1 MSIYLEPTYIIDS
14 DHEAVVAKAEE
25 IAAGC
30 MTDSEIEKAQKLFL
44 FARDG
49 VPFSR
54 FVKVGT
60 KEDFKASTTL
70 VRKKGYC
77 AQKAVVL
84 AALARAAGIPARVGL
99 ADIRN
104 HAVAPQMLKLLKT
117 NIFKVHVYV
126 EMLLEDEWRRA
137 TPAFDT
143 RTCTRVGWPIVQ
155 FDGRVDGML
164 APELADGKRFIEYIK
179 WFGTYPDLPYDLLKA
194 ELHNF
199 YGDEVMDK
207 WQSHAK
213 NAGSKEAVC

>member
-1 MSIYLEPTYIIDS
+1 MSINLQPTYIIDS
-14 DHEAVVAKAEE
+14 DHPSVIAKAEE
-25 IAAGC
+25 IVAGC
-30 MTDSEIEKAQKLFL
+30 LTDSDVEKAKKLFV

-60 KEDFKASTTL
+60 KEDFQASTTL
-70 VRKKGYC
+70 ERKKGYC

-126 EMLLEDEWRRA
+126 EMHLEGEWRRA

-143 RTCTRVGWPIVQ
+143 RTCSRVGWPLVR
-155 FDGRVDGML
+155 FDGKNDAML
-164 APELADGKRFIEYIK
+164 APELAGGERFIEYIK
-179 WFGTYPDLPYDLLKA
+179 WFGTFSDLPYDLLKA
-194 ELHNF
+194 ELHSF
-199 YGDEVMDK
+199 YGDATMNE
-207 WQSHAK
+207 WQAHAK
-213 NAGSKEAVC
+213 KAGSKEAVC